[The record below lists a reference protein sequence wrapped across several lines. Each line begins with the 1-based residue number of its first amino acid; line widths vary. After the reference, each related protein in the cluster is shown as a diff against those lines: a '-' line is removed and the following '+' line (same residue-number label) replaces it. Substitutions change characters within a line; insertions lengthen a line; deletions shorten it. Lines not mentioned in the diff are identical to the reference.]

1 MKRIVFNTMVHDK
14 LTYAL
19 KGEHHEFVVREDG
32 AGEHWINGV
41 MRAEVPPD
49 ALEEYVLA
57 IDGFPLEEMVK

>member
-32 AGEHWINGV
+32 AGEHWINGE
-41 MRAEVPPD
+41 MRAEVLPIAVKD
-49 ALEEYVLA
+49 YVSA
-57 IDGFPLEEMVK
+57 IDGFPLEEMGE